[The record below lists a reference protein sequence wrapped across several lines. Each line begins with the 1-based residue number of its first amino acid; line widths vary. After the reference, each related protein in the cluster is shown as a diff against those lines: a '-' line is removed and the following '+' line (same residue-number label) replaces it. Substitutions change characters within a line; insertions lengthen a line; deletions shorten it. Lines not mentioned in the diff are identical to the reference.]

1 MLSLEPPA
9 PTERADAAKNR
20 IIILEAARDIVSCGG
35 LESLTMD
42 GVARAAG
49 LGKGTV
55 FRRFGSRSLLL
66 QALLNDREAQFQHA
80 FMAGPPP
87 LGPGADPVERLVAFG
102 RARLESLAEIG
113 DLLRAAEESAPNR
126 HVTAPRAAAHL
137 HISMLLRAAKVQGDV
152 TVLALYLQAALDPQ
166 LVQHE
171 ELSVGLGMDRIAD
184 AWEDLVRRV
193 TRD

>member
-1 MLSLEPPA
+1 MLPLEPPVE
-9 PTERADAAKNR
+9 TERADAARNR
-20 IIILEAARDIVSCGG
+20 ILILEAARDIVSCGG

-66 QALLNDREAQFQHA
+66 QALLNDRETQFQHA

-87 LGPGADPVERLVAFG
+87 LGPGADPVDRLIAFG
-102 RARLESLAEIG
+102 RARLAMLAEMG
-113 DLLRAAEESAPNR
+113 DILRAAEESAPNR
-126 HVTAPRAAAHL
+126 YVTPPREAAAL
-137 HISMLLRAAKVQGDV
+137 HISMLLKAAKVQGDV

-166 LVQHE
+166 LVHHE
-171 ELSVGLGMDRIAD
+171 EFTVGLETDRIAD

-193 TRD
+193 ARC